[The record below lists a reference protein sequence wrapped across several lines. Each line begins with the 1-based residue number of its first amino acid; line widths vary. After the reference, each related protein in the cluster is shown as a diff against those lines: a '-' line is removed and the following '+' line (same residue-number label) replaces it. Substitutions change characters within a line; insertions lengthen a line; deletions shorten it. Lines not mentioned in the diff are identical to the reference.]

1 MKVTLEK
8 WAEKNMDPVPKQNTL
23 RAWASAGLFD
33 PPAVKMGRTWYVDE
47 DAEYCEPPPP
57 EVEKASERVQ
67 NILRKRA

>member
-23 RAWASAGLFD
+23 RAWAASGLFD

-47 DAEYCEPPPP
+47 DAEYCPPPAP
-57 EVEKASERVQ
+57 DVSGVSDRVAA
-67 NILRKRA
+67 ILRKTA